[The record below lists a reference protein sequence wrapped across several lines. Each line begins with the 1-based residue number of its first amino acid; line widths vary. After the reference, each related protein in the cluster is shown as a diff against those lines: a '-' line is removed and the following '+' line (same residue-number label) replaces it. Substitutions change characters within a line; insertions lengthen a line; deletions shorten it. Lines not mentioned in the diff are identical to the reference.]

1 MGSNRTTGG
10 KGMNLNEIL
19 TAWRYGA
26 KISYRHGRYELFLGP
41 YRQIREEVVSEL
53 FYRPG
58 IKFKVHK

>member
-1 MGSNRTTGG
+1 
-10 KGMNLNEIL
+10 MNLNDIL